1 MQVQTA
7 FISQLENIIK
17 LKVGEQNH
25 AHILKRKRLFFKGV
39 DLVQFLVNTIKK
51 IKTHCVVTL
60 KCI

>member
-7 FISQLENIIK
+7 FISQLENIIT

-51 IKTHCVVTL
+51 IKAHCVVTL